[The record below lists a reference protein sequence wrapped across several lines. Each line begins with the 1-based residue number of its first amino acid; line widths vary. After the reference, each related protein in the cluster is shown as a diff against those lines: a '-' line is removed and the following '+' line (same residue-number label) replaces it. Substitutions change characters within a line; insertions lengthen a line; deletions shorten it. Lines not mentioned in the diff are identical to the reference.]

1 MENQEK
7 SQRKNLKR
15 KKNRSANQ
23 VAKKFAR
30 RRNFEGTLDRDTVQ
44 YMLKILDV
52 IRNEF
57 STKTSEDILIFVN
70 NVYEQT
76 IGKEIEFAQDQVYLY
91 KLSNFY

>member
-7 SQRKNLKR
+7 NQHKNLKR

-30 RRNFEGTLDRDTVQ
+30 RRNFEGTLDRETIQ
-44 YMLKILDV
+44 YMLRILDV

-57 STKTSEDILIFVN
+57 STKSKEDIVIFVN

-76 IGKEIEFAQDQVYLY
+76 VEKEIEFAKDQVYIDL
-91 KLSNFY
+91 NF